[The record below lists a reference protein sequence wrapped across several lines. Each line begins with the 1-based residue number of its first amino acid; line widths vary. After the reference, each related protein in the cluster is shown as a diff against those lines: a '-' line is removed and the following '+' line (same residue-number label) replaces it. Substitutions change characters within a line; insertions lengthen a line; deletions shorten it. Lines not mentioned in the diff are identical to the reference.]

1 MSGQPAV
8 RILVVEDSAGV
19 ARSLRLGLGLY
30 GDGMYQ
36 AEACGSGEEALKR
49 LAEAHFDLLISDLRL
64 PGIDGLTL
72 IERGRQLNPGMRAI
86 LITAFGS
93 PELEERAQQQANAYL
108 AKPFTLQDILRSV
121 ERVLMEPMP
130 SPPPAAAPARPL
142 KLEQRQAVHLTVLA
156 CDLDGTL
163 AANGKVRASAWEAL
177 RAARSS
183 GLVLVLVTGR
193 TLDSFLPT
201 GPYEELFE
209 AIVAE
214 NGAVVY
220 LPRRDVVMLPFGRLP
235 EAVLHRLH
243 LLHIPVEWGIA
254 IAATVVPHDETLL
267 WVLRDARASVTVEY
281 NRNAIMLLP
290 TGASKGSGLIYALD
304 ELGYSAHNTVACGDA
319 ENDRSMFEIAEL
331 AVVVGRPDPSL
342 RDMADVALELPAG
355 EAVEVLLRDLTRGTV
370 AGREPR
376 PERSLLLGHRAS
388 GSPVRIDPFAL
399 VEANIGILGSSGSGK
414 SWLAGLVAEELL
426 KQRYQVCIID
436 PEGDYRT
443 LGASPRTLLL
453 GGPGNPL
460 PPVADVLNVVEWN
473 AVSLVLD
480 LSTYTMDERLEF
492 LDDFLR
498 AMRDL
503 RARRGRPH
511 YFFLDEVQS
520 FCPWDNSGLTEQ
532 VLDAMRWGG
541 FSLISFRPS
550 QVSMTLL
557 DQLNHLLLTRVG
569 YQEEIETLRPWLARY
584 EMGGEILHQL
594 PTLPVGQAFLCTG
607 TAALELAGTAPV
619 VRFRVS
625 GRATPHV
632 RHLHKYL
639 RAPLPAHRRFYFTGP
654 QGGTVA
660 TAANL
665 WEFREQISRVPVA
678 TLRQHLERGDFARWL
693 GDVLHDEELAHR
705 VASAGARQLEGEA
718 LRKALVEVVGER
730 YDELDAVL

>member
-1 MSGQPAV
+1 MTEQPAI

-30 GDGMYQ
+30 GNGMYQ
-36 AEACGSGEEALKR
+36 TEACGSGEEALKR
-49 LAEAHFDLLISDLRL
+49 LAEAAFDLLISDLRL
-64 PGIDGLTL
+64 PGIDGLAL
-72 IERGRQLNPGMRAI
+72 IERGRQLNPSLRAI

-93 PELEERAQQQANAYL
+93 PDIEERARQQANAYL
-108 AKPFTLQDILRSV
+108 AKPFTLQDILRLV
-121 ERVLMEPMP
+121 ERVLMEPTP
-130 SPPPAAAPARPL
+130 APLVPAAPTPPPRP
-142 KLEQRQAVHLTVLA
+142 EQRPAVHLTVVA

-163 AANGKVRASAWEAL
+163 GERGNVGDSTWTAL
-177 RAARSS
+177 RAARSN

-193 TLDSFLPT
+193 TLDSFLLT

-220 LPRRDVVMLPFGRLP
+220 FPRRDVVMLPFGRLP
-235 EAVLHRLH
+235 DAVLHRLH

-254 IAATVVPHDETLL
+254 IAATVVPYDETAL
-267 WVLRDARASVTVEY
+267 WVLREARASVTVEY

-290 TGASKGSGLIYALD
+290 TGASKGNGLAYALD
-304 ELGYSAHNTVACGDA
+304 ELGYSPHNTVACGDA
-319 ENDRSMFEIAEL
+319 ENDRSMFEMAEL
-331 AVVVGRPDPSL
+331 AVVVGRPEPSL
-342 RDMADVALELPAG
+342 RHLADVALELPAG
-355 EAVEVLLRDLTRGTV
+355 EAVEVLLRDLAGAAV
-370 AGREPR
+370 AGRQPR
-376 PERSLLLGHRAS
+376 PERSLLLGHRPS
-388 GSPVRIDPFAL
+388 GSPVRIDSFAL

-453 GGPGNPL
+453 GGPSNPL

-473 AVSLVLD
+473 DVSLVLD
-480 LSTYTMDERLEF
+480 LSTYTIDQRLEY

-498 AMRDL
+498 ALRGL

-520 FCPWDNSGLTEQ
+520 FCPWDNSGLTDH
-532 VLDAMRWGG
+532 VLDAMQWGG

-550 QVSMTLL
+550 QVSMKLL
-557 DQLNHLLLTRVG
+557 DQLNHLLLTRMG
-569 YQEEIETLRPWLARY
+569 WQEEIETLRPWLGRY
-584 EMGGEILHQL
+584 EMGQKVLDQL

-607 TAALELAGTAPV
+607 SAPLELAGMAPV
-619 VRFRVS
+619 IRFRVS

-639 RAPLPAHRRFYFTGP
+639 RAPLPAQRRFYFTGP

-660 TAANL
+660 SAANL
-665 WEFREQISRVPVA
+665 LEFREQISRVPV
-678 TLRQHLERGDFARWL
+678 TSLRLHLERGDFARWL
-693 GDVLHDEELAHR
+693 EDVLHDQELARR
-705 VASAGARQLEGEA
+705 VRGVGAHQLEGEA
-718 LRKALVEVVGER
+718 LRQALAETVGER